1 MENRRQV
8 FIGEMQV
15 DFELLKAGDKCLLVD
30 SQSKDKFLILVE
42 SEPRIIDGNLGVD
55 CLVIA

>member
-1 MENRRQV
+1 MNKKRKV

-15 DFELLKAGDKCLLVD
+15 DFELLKAGDKCLLLD
-30 SQSKDKFLILVE
+30 SQSKEKFLILVE